1 MTNEFTANDIFDI
14 AIEIEQNGARFYRKA
29 ANMVDQEIH
38 KQFLTSLADMEDDH
52 ENTFAAMK
60 EQLDGS
66 EAAATVFDPEN
77 ENTQYLKALADTR
90 VFFQKDQPEPSMK
103 GILTAAIAAEKD
115 SISFY
120 LGMKELVP
128 EKLGKSR
135 VQDIIREEMRHIQL
149 LAGKLTEFA

>member
-29 ANMVDQEIH
+29 ANLVDQEIH
-38 KQFLTSLADMEDDH
+38 QQFLTSLADMEDDH
-52 ENTFAAMK
+52 EKTFAAMK
-60 EQLDGS
+60 EQLGGS

>member
-1 MTNEFTANDIFDI
+1 MANEFTANDIFDI

-29 ANMVDQEIH
+29 ANLVDQDIH

-52 ENTFAAMK
+52 EKTFAAMK
-60 EQLDGS
+60 EQLEGA
-66 EAAATVFDPEN
+66 EAAATVFDPDD
-77 ENTQYLKALADTR
+77 ENTRYLKALADTR

-103 GILTAAIAAEKD
+103 GILKAAIAAEKD

-120 LGMKELVP
+120 LGIKELVP

>member
-1 MTNEFTANDIFDI
+1 MTNEFTANDMFDI
-14 AIEIEQNGARFYRKA
+14 AIEIEQNGARFYRRA
-29 ANMVDQEIH
+29 ANLMDEKNH
-38 KQFLTSLADMEDDH
+38 KQFLSSLAEMEDDH
-52 ENTFAAMK
+52 EKTFAAMK
-60 EQLDGS
+60 EQLAGS
-66 EAAATVFDPEN
+66 EAAATVFDPDN
-77 ENTQYLKALADTR
+77 ENMPYLKALADTR

-128 EKLGKSR
+128 EKLGRSK

>member
-1 MTNEFTANDIFDI
+1 MSNEFTANDMFDI
-14 AIEIEQNGARFYRKA
+14 AIEIEQNGARFYRRA
-29 ANMVDQEIH
+29 ANLMDQENY
-38 KQFLTSLADMEDDH
+38 KQFLSSLADMEDDH
-52 ENTFAAMK
+52 EKTFAAMK

-66 EAAATVFDPEN
+66 EAAATVFDPDN
-77 ENTQYLKALADTR
+77 ENLPYLKALADTR

-128 EKLGKSR
+128 EKLGRSK
-135 VQDIIREEMRHIQL
+135 VQDIIREEMGHIQL

>member
-1 MTNEFTANDIFDI
+1 MANEFTAKDIFDI
-14 AIEIEQNGARFYRKA
+14 AIEIEQNGARFYRRA
-29 ANMVDQEIH
+29 ANLMDQDIH

-52 ENTFAAMK
+52 EKTFAAMK
-60 EQLDGS
+60 AQLEGS
-66 EAAATVFDPEN
+66 EAAATVFDPDD
-77 ENTQYLKALADTR
+77 ENTRYLKALADTR

-103 GILTAAIAAEKD
+103 GILTTAIAAEKD

-120 LGMKELVP
+120 LGIKELVP

-135 VQDIIREEMRHIQL
+135 IQDIIREEMRHIQL